1 MKTTVNHEEDYFK
14 KILYGLLEKI
24 IFNENDFDLL
34 KKSIKQL
41 SIGKIEPKKLKQT
54 IIQSRIKILDELLDI
69 FPFYIEQMNKKQSMN
84 EYIEDNKNSDLIQEI
99 KEKNELLSGIALKVH
114 TIFTKIKE
122 KGKG

>member
-1 MKTTVNHEEDYFK
+1 MEGDFFK

-34 KKSIKQL
+34 KKSIKEL
-41 SIGKIEPKKLKQT
+41 SIGKIEPKNLKKT

-69 FPFYIEQMNKKQSMN
+69 FPFYIEQMNKKQTID
-84 EYIEDNKNSDLIQEI
+84 EYIKKNQNSDLFKEI
-99 KEKNELLSGIALKVH
+99 KEKDEFLSEIALKIQ
-114 TIFTKIKE
+114 TIFTKLKE